1 MHCLERVV
9 LLYQI
14 NVTLEA
20 RIFTKKYM
28 CGQSP
33 DTCFDRT
40 WFCILVKLSVFTSF
54 IIHGIT
60 YSFSMSMW
68 QWRRLP
74 VYYRMYLPS
83 DWLNV
88 FLGLSNR
95 LEEYTWTKFKH
106 CLCFNYRGL
115 HWACT
120 LCLLIL
126 QGHISAGW
134 HRYFTCLTGS
144 PCWKHA
150 TLFKTW
156 IPDLVANKILNKIF
170 SSVIIYQ

>member
-1 MHCLERVV
+1 MSLWKQGYLQKNTCVDKVQTLVLTEHDFASLSNFLFSLP
-9 LLYQI
+9 LLYMELH
-14 NVTLEA
+14 TH
-20 RIFTKKYM
+20 F
-28 CGQSP
+28 
-33 DTCFDRT
+33 
-40 WFCILVKLSVFTSF
+40 
-54 IIHGIT
+54 
-60 YSFSMSMW
+60 
-68 QWRRLP
+68 QWVCRRRRLP

-156 IPDLVANKILNKIF
+156 IPDLVANKILNKRF